1 MQSIQQRGLNMILLI
16 RKVLR
21 IVPVII
27 LIGTLGLE
35 VLAGERKLAY
45 LVSDS
50 RIPFWDIMAR
60 GIRDRA
66 SGLGYELTLHSANN
80 TAKSELE
87 ATVAVIRQG
96 VDGIILSPTN
106 SSAAVTILKLAEQ
119 ANIPVVI
126 SDIGANA
133 DNYVSYIESDNSQGA
148 YDLGNILASALH
160 DKGWSNGT
168 VGIVAIPQKRANG
181 KARTE
186 GFLRALEEQRIKSAG
201 IYQQSDF
208 SYHETYEFTRRLI
221 QDHPHLRAVWLQGS
235 DRYQGA
241 LDAIAEAGKS
251 GEILLIC
258 FDAEPEFI
266 EMIESG
272 VLVGAG
278 MQQPFLMGEKAV
290 DTMHRRLTGQAVEK
304 VQRVPVLPVSGQN
317 LQELLPVIHRNVL
330 GKMPRE

>member
-1 MQSIQQRGLNMILLI
+1 MTLLI
-16 RKVLR
+16 RRVLR
-21 IVPVII
+21 IAPVILI

-35 VLAGERKLAY
+35 VSAGERKLAY

-60 GIRDRA
+60 GIREQA
-66 SGLGYELTLHSANN
+66 SELGYELSVHSADNV
-80 TAKSELE
+80 AKSELE
-87 ATVAVIRQG
+87 ATVAAIGRD

-126 SDIGANA
+126 SDIGAKS
-133 DNYVSYIESDNSQGA
+133 DNYVSYIESDNYQGA
-148 YDLGNILASALH
+148 YDLGNLLASALH
-160 DKGWSNGT
+160 AKAWNNGT

-186 GFLRALEEQRIKSAG
+186 GFLKALDEQGVKSAG

-208 SYHETYEFTRRLI
+208 SYRETYEFTRRLI
-221 QDHPHLRAVWLQGS
+221 QDSPQLRAVWLQGS

-241 LDAIAEAGKS
+241 LDAIADAGKT

-266 EMIESG
+266 EMIATG
-272 VLVGAG
+272 ALVGAG

-290 DTMHRRLTGQAVEK
+290 ETMHRHLTGQTVEK
-304 VQRVPVLPVSGQN
+304 VQRLPVLPVSGQN
-317 LQELLPVIHRNVL
+317 LKQLLPVIHRNVL
-330 GKMPRE
+330 GKTPQE